1 MAANLKNLILLLA
14 TFWLA
19 AAAVAEDLPDPTRPA
34 VELLPSAGSDAT
46 ALVTPKPQGLQSVIL
61 SGKHEAAIINGTEV
75 RVGQKYG
82 DATLTVV
89 NETCVVLM
97 GPQGRQVMHMFPTVN
112 LSKTELACAGRQ
124 GLPTI
129 RKTAA
134 GGETGA
140 VANAAGAAK
149 ADNSAAKASS
159 AANGKPA
166 RKKKKVVTCVE
177 DNSKNGSGK

>member
-1 MAANLKNLILLLA
+1 MAANLKPLVLLLA

-19 AAAVAEDLPDPTRPA
+19 AAAVAEELPDPTRPA
-34 VELLPSAGSDAT
+34 VELLPSGGGDAT
-46 ALVTPKPQGLQSVIL
+46 AVVTPRPQGLQSVIL

-82 DATLTVV
+82 DAMLTVV

-134 GGETGA
+134 AGETA
-140 VANAAGAAK
+140 AAANAA
-149 ADNSAAKASS
+149 S
-159 AANGKPA
+159 AANRKSA